1 MWLLLR
7 LLCCCLALEAVTLAA
22 PEPEL
27 RQAAEFGRLKLACPR
42 GKGARSAVKGAQIDW
57 YLNGQQKLLTK
68 PAGTLRPEFFTDDS
82 RLKLKSNRLVLR
94 NIQLS
99 DAGSY
104 SCLISEA
111 GPEQS
116 PRWINYTVVVSEEQF
131 YDFDLPEID
140 SQYMDGYEC
149 GWEDE
154 EEMGNQTGEQTKP
167 YFANKDELRRMQ
179 AVPLGDPVTICC
191 HIKGSPAPEIQWLY
205 NGRPLSESSHTVSH
219 VEVGRY
225 SLFVPSM
232 RQYDNGNYTCV
243 GRNGLGEVSH
253 MTYLE
258 ANDAAVLVMP
268 CIEEGYP
275 LNVTAFIGENATFDC
290 LGSWDWEMD
299 LFWVFSENNTVHVRD
314 LADMDRLN
322 RQAINEKQDGG
333 RFDISTKQR
342 LVIHNVTLNDT
353 GFYTCIAY
361 NTLAKAH
368 ARAYLTVLEPLEEIP
383 VPLAHSRI
391 TVILSVVFGVL
402 VLAGIILVARFYGRM
417 RLERRERERAVE
429 KANAFHAMTKKVI
442 IDHQNMLANGTI
454 VAPTIRIER
463 CKPSKE
469 GSVMSAYELPVDPGW
484 EIPRARLQLGKQL
497 GEGAFGRV
505 VRGALDGSAK
515 PNSSVTV
522 AVKMLK
528 EGHTD
533 AELMD
538 LVSEMEV
545 MKMIGRHVNIINLIG
560 TCTQDGPLL
569 VIVEFAPHG
578 NLRSYLRE
586 RRHTTGYERAFDHE
600 TPTVRE
606 LTSFAYQV
614 ARGMEYLAA
623 KKCIHRDLAAR
634 NILVGENKT
643 LKIADFGLARD
654 IQNNEYY
661 RKVTDGRLPV
671 KWMAP
676 EALFERLYT
685 TQSDVWS
692 FGILLWEIFSMG
704 GMPYPSIPN
713 VEKLFSLL
721 REGYRMERPPGCP
734 QKLDDIMRQCWE
746 YYPNLRPTFTELV
759 EKLGTLLTSLAPQEY
774 LDLGQPSPPDSG
786 DSSHDVS
793 VDSQFELFKS
803 TAM

>member
-1 MWLLLR
+1 MRLLLR
-7 LLCCCLALEAVTLAA
+7 LLCCCLALAAVTLAA

-82 RLKLKSNRLVLR
+82 RLKLKNNRLVLR

-116 PRWINYTVVVSEEQF
+116 PQWINYTVVVSEEQF

-149 GWEDE
+149 GWEEE
-154 EEMGNQTGEQTKP
+154 EEMGSQTGEETKP

-243 GRNGLGEVSH
+243 GRNLLGEVSH

>member
-1 MWLLLR
+1 M
-7 LLCCCLALEAVTLAA
+7 A
-22 PEPEL
+22 
-27 RQAAEFGRLKLACPR
+27 
-42 GKGARSAVKGAQIDW
+42 
-57 YLNGQQKLLTK
+57 
-68 PAGTLRPEFFTDDS
+68 
-82 RLKLKSNRLVLR
+82 LVLR

-116 PRWINYTVVVSEEQF
+116 PQWINYTVVVSEEQF

-149 GWEDE
+149 GWEEE
-154 EEMGNQTGEQTKP
+154 EEMGSQTGEETKP

-243 GRNGLGEVSH
+243 GRNLLGEVSH

>member
-258 ANDAAVLVMP
+258 ANAPPQPHPIITRAP
-268 CIEEGYP
+268 R
-275 LNVTAFIGENATFDC
+275 NVTLVTGEQANFVCEVTAGMHSQLDWYWSATAAP
-290 LGSWDWEMD
+290 GA
-299 LFWVFSENNTVHVRD
+299 HVTK
-314 LADMDRLN
+314 L
-322 RQAINEKQDGG
+322 QDGG

>member
-1 MWLLLR
+1 M
-7 LLCCCLALEAVTLAA
+7 TLT
-22 PEPEL
+22 
-27 RQAAEFGRLKLACPR
+27 CPR
-42 GKGARSAVKGAQIDW
+42 STASTWTATSAAGRRRRRSV
-57 YLNGQQKLLTK
+57 NG
-68 PAGTLRPEFFTDDS
+68 
-82 RLKLKSNRLVLR
+82 
-94 NIQLS
+94 
-99 DAGSY
+99 
-104 SCLISEA
+104 
-111 GPEQS
+111 
-116 PRWINYTVVVSEEQF
+116 
-131 YDFDLPEID
+131 
-140 SQYMDGYEC
+140 
-149 GWEDE
+149 
-154 EEMGNQTGEQTKP
+154 TGEETKP

-243 GRNGLGEVSH
+243 GRNLLGEVSH

-258 ANDAAVLVMP
+258 ANGEWMRHICVVPCPSVSLPAACRGCLLCCAVLCCLPCVPPAVLCADGEAAVGRHRRRFQTRP
-268 CIEEGYP
+268 FWSCQCIEEGYP

-322 RQAINEKQDGG
+322 RQAINEKQTLTDPPVSTAPPQPHPIITRAPRNVTLVTGEQANFVCEVTAGMHSQLDWYWSATAAPGAHVTKLQDGG

-368 ARAYLTVLEPLEEIP
+368 ARAYLTVLEPSHIDQTLRHSFPDQTLRHSFPDQTLRHSFPDQTLRYSFPASPVSLGLRHCAVIQTMFSRPGPLEEIP

-463 CKPSKE
+463 CK
-469 GSVMSAYELPVDPGW
+469 V
-484 EIPRARLQLGKQL
+484 RLRNQ
-497 GEGAFGRV
+497 F
-505 VRGALDGSAK
+505 
-515 PNSSVTV
+515 
-522 AVKMLK
+522 
-528 EGHTD
+528 
-533 AELMD
+533 
-538 LVSEMEV
+538 
-545 MKMIGRHVNIINLIG
+545 
-560 TCTQDGPLL
+560 C
-569 VIVEFAPHG
+569 

-623 KKCIHRDLAAR
+623 KK
-634 NILVGENKT
+634 V
-643 LKIADFGLARD
+643 
-654 IQNNEYY
+654 
-661 RKVTDGRLPV
+661 
-671 KWMAP
+671 
-676 EALFERLYT
+676 
-685 TQSDVWS
+685 
-692 FGILLWEIFSMG
+692 
-704 GMPYPSIPN
+704 
-713 VEKLFSLL
+713 
-721 REGYRMERPPGCP
+721 RMVVS
-734 QKLDDIMRQCWE
+734 DDIMRQCWE

-803 TAM
+803 TGHVGGATSAPPGGGPSQRRRRLAGRGEAARTGGPARPASTCK

>member
-1 MWLLLR
+1 M
-7 LLCCCLALEAVTLAA
+7 TLT
-22 PEPEL
+22 
-27 RQAAEFGRLKLACPR
+27 CPR
-42 GKGARSAVKGAQIDW
+42 STASTWTATSAAGRRRRRSV
-57 YLNGQQKLLTK
+57 NG
-68 PAGTLRPEFFTDDS
+68 
-82 RLKLKSNRLVLR
+82 
-94 NIQLS
+94 
-99 DAGSY
+99 
-104 SCLISEA
+104 
-111 GPEQS
+111 
-116 PRWINYTVVVSEEQF
+116 
-131 YDFDLPEID
+131 
-140 SQYMDGYEC
+140 
-149 GWEDE
+149 
-154 EEMGNQTGEQTKP
+154 TGEETKP

-243 GRNGLGEVSH
+243 GRNLLGEVSH

-258 ANDAAVLVMP
+258 ANGEWMR

-322 RQAINEKQDGG
+322 RQAINEKQTLTDPPVSTAPPQPHPIITRAPRNVTLVTGEQANFVCEVTAGMHSQLDWYWSATAAPGAHVTKLQDGG

-368 ARAYLTVLEPLEEIP
+368 ARAYLTVLEPSHIDQTLRHSFPDQTLRHSFPDQTLRHSFPDQTLRYSFPASPVSLGLRHCAVIQTMFSRPGPLEEIP

-463 CKPSKE
+463 CK
-469 GSVMSAYELPVDPGW
+469 V
-484 EIPRARLQLGKQL
+484 RLRNQ
-497 GEGAFGRV
+497 F
-505 VRGALDGSAK
+505 
-515 PNSSVTV
+515 
-522 AVKMLK
+522 
-528 EGHTD
+528 
-533 AELMD
+533 
-538 LVSEMEV
+538 
-545 MKMIGRHVNIINLIG
+545 
-560 TCTQDGPLL
+560 C
-569 VIVEFAPHG
+569 

-623 KKCIHRDLAAR
+623 KK
-634 NILVGENKT
+634 V
-643 LKIADFGLARD
+643 
-654 IQNNEYY
+654 
-661 RKVTDGRLPV
+661 
-671 KWMAP
+671 
-676 EALFERLYT
+676 
-685 TQSDVWS
+685 
-692 FGILLWEIFSMG
+692 
-704 GMPYPSIPN
+704 
-713 VEKLFSLL
+713 
-721 REGYRMERPPGCP
+721 RMVVS
-734 QKLDDIMRQCWE
+734 DDIMRQCWE

-803 TAM
+803 TGHVGGATSAPPGGGPSQRRRRLAGRGEAARTGGPARPASTCK